1 MSQAIAGSGSI
12 APAPAT
18 HTVTKAERIAAM
30 GSRLP
35 ADLAHSPLLGIL
47 AVVIG
52 AGLASLAGRLL
63 TLGAA
68 DLRGHLGI
76 GVDEGA
82 WIGTAFNAS
91 TMFIG
96 PMTVY
101 LGAILSPRRVLL
113 VCTCVFAITSA
124 CLPFAHSFSVL
135 IVLLAIAGLS
145 SGTFYPLTITFVLL
159 NIPLRYLAL
168 TLGIYATVVE
178 GAVNFAPSLYGFFR
192 DHWSWAWMFWTSAL
206 VAPLM
211 MACVY
216 FGIPPSRRPAS
227 SGPKPSF
234 AGFLYASAGFAL
246 LVAALEQGQ
255 RLDWWRS
262 SVFTALV
269 ASGTF
274 LLLCAMVR
282 RLRAPNP
289 LFDLPY
295 LRQWNIIGLAIGL
308 ASFRFVL
315 LATAFVIPQSL
326 SVRGLDAAQ
335 LGPAVLWVAA
345 PEMFLAVFAAYWL
358 YKGIDSR
365 LLMSLGFAMIAAAC
379 LLNADFTS
387 VWAAENYYRTALL
400 MAVGQSFAF
409 VGLVSSL
416 VLQALF
422 SGAAESPI
430 RALTFGAFFHFVRIF
445 GGEIGTAVMGRFVA
459 EQEKLH
465 SYLVGLQ
472 VQAGDWITQHTVS
485 LLTAGLAPESNGTAG
500 AAGRAVGLVAG
511 SVRLQAYSLTFIDAF
526 HIVAWVSV
534 GTLILLATLRRFP
547 LSFRDLVALDARS
560 RQPRTGDQS

>member
-1 MSQAIAGSGSI
+1 MSN
-12 APAPAT
+12 APAAAIGP
-18 HTVTKAERIAAM
+18 VIKPERIAALR
-30 GSRLP
+30 SALP
-35 ADLAHSPLLGIL
+35 ADLSHSPLLGIL
-47 AVVIG
+47 AVVMG

-63 TLGAA
+63 SLGAA

-96 PMTVY
+96 PLTVY
-101 LGAILSPRRVLL
+101 LGAILGPRRVLL
-113 VCTCVFAITSA
+113 VCTCVFAIASA
-124 CLPFAHSFSVL
+124 CLPFAHSYPVL

-159 NIPLRYLAL
+159 NIPLRYLAF
-168 TLGIYATVVE
+168 TLGIYATCVE
-178 GAVNFAPSLYGFFR
+178 GAVNFAPSLYGFYR

-206 VAPLM
+206 VAPVM

-216 FGIPPSRRPAS
+216 YGIPAPRRPAP

-262 SVFTALV
+262 SVFTALF

-274 LLLCAMVR
+274 LLLCAIVR

-295 LRQWNIIGLAIGL
+295 LRQWNTIGLAFGL
-308 ASFRFVL
+308 TSFRFML

-335 LGPAVLWVAA
+335 LGPAVLWIAA
-345 PEMFLAVFAAYWL
+345 PEMVLAVFAAYLL

-365 LLMSLGFAMIAAAC
+365 LLMALGFAMIAAAC
-379 LLNADFTS
+379 LMNADFTS
-387 VWAAENYYRTALL
+387 AWAAENYYRTALL

-422 SGAAESPI
+422 SGAAASPI

-445 GGEIGTAVMGRFVA
+445 GGEIGTTVIGRFIA
-459 EQEKLH
+459 EREKLH

-472 VQAGDWITQHTVS
+472 VQAGDWTTEHTVR
-485 LLTAGLAPESNGTAG
+485 LLAAGLADQSNGTAG

-511 SVRLQAYSLTFIDAF
+511 SVRLQAYSLVFIEAF
-526 HIVAWVSV
+526 QLIAWVSV
-534 GTLILLATLRRFP
+534 GTLILIAMLRPFP
-547 LSFRDLVALDARS
+547 LSFRDLAVLDAGAP
-560 RQPRTGDQS
+560 QPRTGEQS

>member
-1 MSQAIAGSGSI
+1 MSTVLAAPGPVVKPEPPA
-12 APAPAT
+12 APAP
-18 HTVTKAERIAAM
+18 K
-30 GSRLP
+30 LP

-47 AVVIG
+47 AVVMG

-63 TLGAA
+63 SLGVA

-96 PMTVY
+96 PLTVY
-101 LGAILSPRRVLL
+101 LGGILGPRRVLL
-113 VCTCVFAITSA
+113 VCTCVFAIASA
-124 CLPFAHSFSVL
+124 CLPFAHSYSVL

-159 NIPLRYLAL
+159 NIPLRYLAV
-168 TLGIYATVVE
+168 TLAIYATCVE
-178 GAVNFAPSLYGFFR
+178 GAVNFAPSLYGFYR

-206 VAPLM
+206 VAPVM

-216 FGIPPSRRPAS
+216 YGIPKPQRPAR

-255 RLDWWRS
+255 RVDWWRS
-262 SVFTALV
+262 SLFTALF

-274 LLLCAMVR
+274 FLLCAMVR

-295 LRQWNIIGLAIGL
+295 LRQWNTIGLAFGL
-308 ASFRFVL
+308 TSFRFML
-315 LATAFVIPQSL
+315 LGTAFVIPQSL
-326 SVRGLDAAQ
+326 SIRGLDAAQ

-345 PEMFLAVFAAYWL
+345 PEMFLALFAAYWL

-365 LLMSLGFAMIAAAC
+365 LLMGLGFAMIAVAC
-379 LLNADFTS
+379 LINADFTS
-387 VWAAENYYRTALL
+387 AWAAENYYRTALL

-416 VLQALF
+416 VLQALS
-422 SGAAESPI
+422 SGAASSPI

-445 GGEIGTAVMGRFVA
+445 GGELGTTVMGRFIA

-465 SYLVGLQ
+465 SYLLGLQ
-472 VQAGDWITQHTVS
+472 VQAGDWITEYTVR
-485 LLTAGLAPESNGTAG
+485 LLTAGLAHASNGTAG
-500 AAGRAVGLVAG
+500 AAGRAVGVVAG
-511 SVRLQAYSLTFIDAF
+511 RVRLQAYSLTFIDAF
-526 HIVAWVSV
+526 HFIAWVAV
-534 GTLILLATLRRFP
+534 GTLIVIATLRRFP
-547 LSFRDLVALDARS
+547 MSFRDLVALEARS